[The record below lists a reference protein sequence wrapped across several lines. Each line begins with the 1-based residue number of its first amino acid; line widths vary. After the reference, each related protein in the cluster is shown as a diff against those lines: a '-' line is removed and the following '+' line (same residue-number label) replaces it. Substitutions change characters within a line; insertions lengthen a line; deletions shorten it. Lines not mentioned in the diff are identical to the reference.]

1 MNYRNLI
8 LSALLL
14 SSQAAFAQ
22 TPLSERIGSDDQ
34 GNPTVEP
41 WQPAGEFA
49 NPWPEDWEQAFRAR
63 RGEAIELFKGKAS
76 SKNTGEGEK
85 WGLPSSIGAWFAGD
99 TWGALEAMQVQDPQ
113 AGSDHAHTAGIDLYW
128 SFTLKGQT
136 RKWFDFAEMM
146 EPEYRKQFRKGMDA
160 WTQSDPRPSMEYVG
174 LLENAS
180 PKLREFLYEQLDAMW
195 RDTEALKQMA
205 DEAEAEG
212 HKNKKRFAAYIR
224 EHAEKIGAEHP
235 GRDPQKWRDWWEAI
249 ADGDWMIFEEY
260 ERRTNPNPHPRYG
273 IGSGPVGA
281 AWDPKVRGMRADAR
295 NTDNLRGMREVA
307 IYLFAEQSGNEL
319 IRQLYAQRLR
329 RTAFSFWD
337 VGNGEWDSETYLGH
351 TMSAYI
357 NLYDFAEDP
366 MVRGHAKAILDF
378 LFTSSAVKYRRG
390 AWGGPLVRDYGN
402 KKPWS
407 TSAHTVWMYFGDAP
421 MSPTKLEKEHAL
433 FFSSA
438 YRPPAAVTALARKQF
453 ARPWELLASH
463 PTYQNF
469 LPGADEKPQYHEFT
483 YFGGTYQ
490 LGTMP
495 EGHGYNRNGF
505 KLLVDHPEKG
515 VEYIIPSTG
524 KLRNGVTNTA
534 GGDRIAQYKG
544 GALYVNPKGDVP
556 FHILGPKS
564 SKVVEAGKIRIID
577 LDHTWV
583 ALLPIDLEWS
593 DGKSLLNGEGF
604 GFAME
609 VGNAQSHGDFKAFR
623 RAVESKVKV
632 TREGDGAH
640 VRFSDGR
647 TLELQDDGTLLRD
660 GQVHDLATDH
670 RSLWQPEDGGNTP
683 LSLGW
688 KERKLTV
695 AVDGYRFEAELKADG
710 TYEFKNILP

>member
-1 MNYRNLI
+1 MNYRNVLIPAVI
-8 LSALLL
+8 LSA
-14 SSQAAFAQ
+14 QAALAQ
-22 TPLSERIGSDDQ
+22 TPLSERVGSGDRALAAI
-34 GNPTVEP
+34 EP
-41 WQPAGEFA
+41 WQPAGAFA
-49 NPWPEDWEQAFRAR
+49 NPWPDQWEQAFRER
-63 RGEAIELFKGKAS
+63 RQEAIKLFQGKAS
-76 SKNTGEGEK
+76 AKNTGEGEK
-85 WGLPSSIGAWFAGD
+85 WGLPLSIGAWFAGD
-99 TWGALEAMQVQDPQ
+99 TWAAMDTMQVQDPQ
-113 AGSDHAHTAGIDLYW
+113 ADRDHAHTAGIDLYW
-128 SFTLKGQT
+128 SFTLKGQV

-146 EPEYRKQFRKGMDA
+146 KPEYRQQFRNAMDA

-174 LLENAS
+174 LLEDAS
-180 PKLREFLYEQLDAMW
+180 PELREFLYEQLDAMW

-224 EHAEKIGAEHP
+224 KNADNIGGAHP
-235 GRDPQKWRDWWEAI
+235 GRDPQKWRDWWAAI

-273 IGSGPVGA
+273 IGSGPVGS

-307 IYLFAEQSGNEL
+307 IYLFAEQSGNER
-319 IRQLYAQRLR
+319 IRELYAQRIR
-329 RTAFSFWD
+329 RTAFSFWN

-351 TMSAYI
+351 TISAYF
-357 NLYDFAEDP
+357 NLYDFAKDP
-366 MVRGHAKAILDF
+366 LVRGQAKAILDF
-378 LFTSSAVKYRRG
+378 LFTSAAVKYRRG
-390 AWGGPLVRDYGN
+390 AWAGPLVRDYGN
-402 KKPWS
+402 KAPWS
-407 TSAHTVWMYFGDAP
+407 TSAHTVWLFFGDAP
-421 MSPTKLEKEHAL
+421 MSPTKLEKEHAF

-453 ARPWELLASH
+453 AEPWELLASH

-469 LPGADEKPQYHEFT
+469 LPGADEEPQYHEFT

-490 LGTMP
+490 LGTML

-515 VEYIIPSTG
+515 ADYIIPSTG

-534 GGDRIAQYKG
+534 GGDRIAQYKS
-544 GALYVNPKGDVP
+544 GALYLNPKGDVP
-556 FHILGPKS
+556 FHILGPEHAHVIKT
-564 SKVVEAGKIRIID
+564 GTIRIID
-577 LDHTWV
+577 LSHTWV

-593 DGKSLLNGEGF
+593 GGESLLNGAGF

-609 VGNAQSHGDFKAFR
+609 VGNAQSHGSLGAFQ
-623 RAVESKVKV
+623 RAVESKTKVKR
-632 TREGDGAH
+632 TDNGAQ

-647 TLELQDDGTLLRD
+647 TLELQSDGTLLRD
-660 GQVHDLATDH
+660 GVVHDPATDH
-670 RSLWQPEDGGNTP
+670 RFLWQPAAGGHTP

-688 KERKLTV
+688 KERKLIV
-695 AVDGYRFEAELKADG
+695 EVDGYRFEAELKADG
-710 TYEFKNILP
+710 SYKFQNSEL